1 MRCLLIDLDQLVPQ
15 SYGSR
20 TEYLYDGAR
29 IIFDQVTNGSRGI
42 GAWIEIRWQGNTP
55 PPALMHYG
63 TYNLTGAR
71 TVTSLASS
79 IPDAFRT
86 IDIPWLE
93 LFTTIV
99 YDMVRRELEG
109 AEPIR
114 LADVEPLDR
123 PTWILPYLVPG
134 SAATS
139 LIAVGGSM
147 KSLLALAIACTV
159 ASGSTHFLGMKPK
172 VTGPVLYL
180 DLEDDEHEHARRMRA
195 MCGTEKAP
203 EELLYFRQAAPLAR
217 VADSLAKRADEL
229 DAALLIVD
237 SVMLARGGEAN
248 YAEPTLAFYS
258 ALRQIG
264 RPAVLVDHKSREAAR
279 KGWKGAYGSV
289 VNDNTRRLTWEITGP
304 QPTLDGQVIRL
315 DQGKTNNFG
324 KLPPLGFRIVI
335 ESDEDRVM
343 TSCRI
348 RQTAP
353 HTITSFNPEASL
365 VDLIADYLAEEHE
378 PQPVRQIAETLE
390 ATEGTV
396 RKILSRYTDRFVN
409 VAETGKGMWRIVGQ
423 PRDDGEAL
431 PVPF

>member
-1 MRCLLIDLDQLVPQ
+1 MRCPLIDLDQLTPHR
-15 SYGSR
+15 YGSR

-29 IIFDQVTNGSRGI
+29 IIFDQVTNGSAGI
-42 GAWIEIRWQGNTP
+42 RAWVEIRWQGNVP
-55 PPALMHYG
+55 EPALMHYG

-71 TVTSLASS
+71 TVTSLAGA
-79 IPDAFRT
+79 IPDAFRQ

-99 YDMVRRELEG
+99 YDMVRTELEG

-159 ASGSTHFLGMKPK
+159 ASGSTRYLGMKPK

-180 DLEDDEHEHARRMRA
+180 DWEDDEHEHARRMRA
-195 MCGTEKAP
+195 MCGTEKP
-203 EELLYFRQAAPLAR
+203 PDDLLYFRQAAPLAR

-248 YAEPTLAFYS
+248 YAEPTLAFYA

-304 QPTLDGQVIRL
+304 QETGDGQVIRL

-324 KLPPLGFRIVI
+324 KLPPLGFKIVI
-335 ESDEDRVM
+335 ESDDARVM
-343 TSCRI
+343 TSCKI

-353 HTITSFNPEASL
+353 ASIVALNPEASL
-365 VDLIADYLAEEHE
+365 VDIIHDYLSEQNE
-378 PQPVRQIAETLE
+378 PQPVSAIVAAVESTDS
-390 ATEGTV
+390 TV
-396 RKILSRYTDRFVN
+396 RKILSRYADRFVN
-409 VAETGKGMWRIVGQ
+409 VATGNRTGLWRTTVVK
-423 PRDDGEAL
+423 DDGDAL